1 MSHFR
6 ATCGPIT
13 GLVLALVSDPVF
25 AQAVDSSANVK
36 AVMAAENAYWHGQ
49 ITGDTAA
56 MARVMAHDFES
67 FYPGQGSID
76 RGQLLR
82 MIRPTD
88 PGGHEDLANWKIRD
102 YGTTVVVTVDYRVSQ
117 GEKPTSQ
124 SSVTDVWARESG
136 EWKLVFATFS
146 DIAPPSSGP

>member
-13 GLVLALVSDPVF
+13 VLVLALVSDPVL
-25 AQAVDSSANVK
+25 AQVVDSSANVK
-36 AVMAAENAYWHGQ
+36 AVMAAEKAYWHGE

-56 MARVMAHDFES
+56 MARVMAYDFER
-67 FYPGQGSID
+67 FHPDQGSID

-88 PGGHEDLANWKIRD
+88 PGGHEDLTNWKIRD
-102 YGTTVVVTVDYRVSQ
+102 YGTTVVVTVDYRESQ
-117 GEKPTSQ
+117 GENTTQ

-136 EWKLVFATFS
+136 EWKLVFVTFT
-146 DIAPPSSGP
+146 ALPSSGP

>member
-1 MSHFR
+1 MR
-6 ATCGPIT
+6 AITYLCGPIT
-13 GLVLALVSDPVF
+13 VLVLALVSDPVF

-36 AVMAAENAYWHGQ
+36 AVMAAENAWWHGE

-56 MARVMAHDFES
+56 MARVMSHDFES
-67 FYPGQGSID
+67 FSPGYGSID

-102 YGTTVVVTVDYRVSQ
+102 YGTTVVVTVDYKVSQ
-117 GEKPTSQ
+117 GEKTQ
-124 SSVTDVWARESG
+124 QVSVTDVWARESG
-136 EWKLVFATFS
+136 EWKLVFSTS
-146 DIAPPSSGP
+146 VETAPPSSGP